1 MLVTRLQFM
10 LIRDKKVHDE
20 TVSYYSADDIAAA
33 KSLQFLTGFPK
44 YFRPLLDLLIQIYD
58 YVCSLHEELTFLLR
72 SRLTMVK
79 GLYIVTRYVP
89 FLLLITDLY
98 LYFTPIETP
107 NKCQTVITIYSFF
120 FVLRTYALWN
130 NNRTVLI
137 AMLSAFFIVVDVVQA
152 VAVAS
157 VVVDFATV
165 DASHVTI
172 SAIPGI
178 HGCYRSSSFVRVSI
192 MFILLL
198 AFQLGLI
205 SLTIIRAVQSW
216 RVVNGPLYD
225 ILVKHNI
232 FYYTCA
238 LLLTAVNV
246 LTQML
251 FSQTAYRFVCEVLQF
266 FILAILATRMH
277 LFLWQI
283 DRQMHGSEALVHISM
298 SDM

>member
-1 MLVTRLQFM
+1 MQ
-10 LIRDKKVHDE
+10 
-20 TVSYYSADDIAAA
+20 TVSYYSADDIATAE
-33 KSLQFLTGFPK
+33 SLQFLAYTSASMATFWT
-44 YFRPLLDLLIQIYD
+44 YD
-58 YVCSLHEELTFLLR
+58 YACSLQEELTFLLR
-72 SRLTMVK
+72 SRWTMVK
-79 GLYIVTRYVP
+79 SLYIITRHVP
-89 FLLLITDLY
+89 FLLLLNDMY
-98 LYFTPIETP
+98 LYFTPNENP
-107 NKCQTVITIYSFF
+107 NKCQTVISIYSCLSIISVACSEFI

-130 NNRTVLI
+130 NNRIILRV
-137 AMLSAFFIVVDVVQA
+137 MLSAFFA
-152 VAVAS
+152 
-157 VVVDFATV
+157 VVVACVVLDLTTA

-178 HGCYRSSSFVRVSI
+178 QGCYRSSAVQVSI

-205 SLTIIRAVQSW
+205 SLTIIRAVQTW

>member
-1 MLVTRLQFM
+1 MS
-10 LIRDKKVHDE
+10 DGG
-20 TVSYYSADDIAAA
+20 YY
-33 KSLQFLTGFPK
+33 
-44 YFRPLLDLLIQIYD
+44 LLMFERHINL
-58 YVCSLHEELTFLLR
+58 
-72 SRLTMVK
+72 
-79 GLYIVTRYVP
+79 
-89 FLLLITDLY
+89 
-98 LYFTPIETP
+98 
-107 NKCQTVITIYSFF
+107 F

-130 NNRTVLI
+130 NNRIVLV
-137 AMLSAFFIVVDVVQA
+137 AMLFAGFFVVDAVQAAVVVSIVVDFV
-152 VAVAS
+152 
-157 VVVDFATV
+157 TV
-165 DASHVTI
+165 NASHVTT

-178 HGCYRSSSFVRVSI
+178 QGCYRASAVQVSI
-192 MFILLL
+192 MFFLLL

-238 LLLTAVNV
+238 LLLTAVNL

-266 FILAILATRMH
+266 FVLAILATRMH

-283 DRQMHGSEALVHISM
+283 DQQTHGSDALVYIPM